1 MGLFGRVRGYDP
13 KLTGRTTF
21 AWGRGFGRGSAFVSK
36 PCWGRPRAQAI
47 SSLGKWSVSMAS
59 CLEENSL
66 TFQPRSR
73 HSNVQSHQVR
83 ISIWMVQSLC
93 LHCEGCFQVIFQD
106 PALMHCKSKH
116 SFRKIPKPPL
126 KSPGLQIYL
135 HKYTKALATP
145 WHPVRSS

>member
-1 MGLFGRVRGYDP
+1 MIRSLQEGQHLREVAVLGVEVHLYPSHAG
-13 KLTGRTTF
+13 G
-21 AWGRGFGRGSAFVSK
+21 G
-36 PCWGRPRAQAI
+36 PRAQAI

-73 HSNVQSHQVR
+73 HSNVRSHQVR

-145 WHPVRSS
+145 